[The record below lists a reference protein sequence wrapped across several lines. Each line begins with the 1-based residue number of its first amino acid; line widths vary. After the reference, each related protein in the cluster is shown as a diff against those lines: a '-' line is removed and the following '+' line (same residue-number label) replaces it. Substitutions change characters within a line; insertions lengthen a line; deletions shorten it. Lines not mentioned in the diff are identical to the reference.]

1 MTTDRPR
8 RSRKTPRIY
17 AISPSGSIGDR
28 KRVERACDHLAQ
40 AGFPVKLDR
49 GAFSAWQRF
58 AGTDDARLAALTRA
72 AESNAPIVM
81 ATRGGYGLTR
91 IIDRIDFEA
100 LAAADKQWVGL
111 SDFTALHLGM
121 LARAGAVTWAGP
133 CLAAGFG
140 AETFEAIEPTTLET
154 FVDCMEGRVHA
165 LGFECKGPRNFECE
179 GTLWGGNL
187 AMLCALLGTPWFP
200 KVRGGILFI
209 EDTNEH
215 PYRVERMLF
224 QLQHAGVLDQ
234 QKAIV
239 FGQFD
244 NYRLALHDRG
254 YDLPIVIERLRRN
267 TPAAVISGLP
277 FGHGSPCLTLPHGA
291 KIGLAIDG
299 RTCYLVFPQDHQH
312 EGHDHGPGDG
322 HDHGHDDDHGHPA
335 HHHHDHDH

>member
-58 AGTDDARLAALTRA
+58 AGTDEARLAALTRA
-72 AESNAPIVM
+72 AESTPPIVM

-133 CLAAGFG
+133 CL
-140 AETFEAIEPTTLET
+140 TTLET

-165 LGFECKGPRNFECE
+165 LGFECQGPRNFECE

-187 AMLCALLGTPWFP
+187 AMICALLGTPWFP

-215 PYRVERMLF
+215 PYRIERMLF

-234 QKAIV
+234 QKAVV

-291 KIGLAIDG
+291 KIGLAIE
-299 RTCYLVFPQDHQH
+299 RKTCYLVFPQDHQH
-312 EGHDHGPGDG
+312 DGHDHDGDDH
-322 HDHGHDDDHGHPA
+322 HDHGHDHDDHGH
-335 HHHHDHDH
+335 HH

>member
-1 MTTDRPR
+1 MTTDSPR
-8 RSRKTPRIY
+8 RSRIPPRIY

-40 AGFPVKLDR
+40 VGFPVKLDR
-49 GAFSAWQRF
+49 GVFSAWQRF
-58 AGTDDARLAALTRA
+58 AGTDAARLQAIQRA
-72 AESNAPIVM
+72 AEQPAPIVM

-91 IIDRIDFEA
+91 IIDQIDFEA
-100 LAAADKQWVGL
+100 MAAADKKWVGL
-111 SDFTALHLGM
+111 SDFTAFHLGM
-121 LARAGAVTWAGP
+121 LARARAVSWAGP

-140 AETFEAIEPTTLET
+140 AEASEEIEPTTLET
-154 FVDCMEGRVHA
+154 FVDCMEGHVHA

-187 AMLCALLGTPWFP
+187 AMVCALLGTPWFP

-224 QLQHAGVLDQ
+224 TLQHAGVLDQ
-234 QKAIV
+234 QKAII

-254 YDLPIVIERLRRN
+254 YDLPIVIERLRKMTR
-267 TPAAVISGLP
+267 AAVISGLP

-291 KIGLAIDG
+291 RVGLAIQG
-299 RTCYLVFPQDHQH
+299 RTCYLVFPDHPHQH
-312 EGHDHGPGDG
+312 EAQHG
-322 HDHGHDDDHGHPA
+322 HDHGHG
-335 HHHHDHDH
+335 HDHPGHDH